1 MLFYSYKLANMRFK
15 VSPLEANPQVAFCFK
30 GKYKVSISGK
40 AKPVVQN
47 ERKDNFEIVIWE
59 SDSLVS

>member
-1 MLFYSYKLANMRFK
+1 MYNYKLANMRFE
-15 VSPLEANPQVAFCFK
+15 VSALEANAQVAFCFK
-30 GKYKVSISGK
+30 GKYKVGIHRK

-47 ERKDNFEIVIWE
+47 ERKDNFEGVIWV